1 MEMAASNS
9 PVAPVLAVDSSITRG
24 LRAGAEDDNPRV

>member
-1 MEMAASNS
+1 MDMAVSKS

-24 LRAGAEDDNPRV
+24 LRAGAEDPRV